1 MQGVTS
7 GPDQGICVTGSSRQ
21 TRRAGLAGCLT
32 ASRWLAGYAT
42 ARPQWLAGYAP
53 TRPHGLAGY
62 AIIGPRWLAGMC
74 CGEAGRSRLGVPA
87 VR

>member
-21 TRRAGLAGCLT
+21 TRRAALAVGVPTGLRWLAGCLT

-53 TRPHGLAGY
+53 TRPHG
-62 AIIGPRWLAGMC
+62 
-74 CGEAGRSRLGVPA
+74 
-87 VR
+87 